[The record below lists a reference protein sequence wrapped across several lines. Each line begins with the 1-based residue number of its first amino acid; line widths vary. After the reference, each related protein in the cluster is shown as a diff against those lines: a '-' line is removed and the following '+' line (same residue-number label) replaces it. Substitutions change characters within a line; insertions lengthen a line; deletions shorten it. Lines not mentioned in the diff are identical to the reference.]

1 MDDYDTS
8 CNRVKIARD
17 YSFSPS
23 KTPSKDARDELLL
36 SRLKQ
41 NNVNQEIIL
50 DQDPYSPEWD
60 NSQYRY
66 SKTKHFGFKQNRTR
80 AENTMHFDIEGPGFR
95 MKDQPN
101 IDGVDQYITIWCT
114 WDDDPDNKPYLCRNA
129 RRWTEL
135 MKGDSLH
142 YNKMK

>member
-50 DQDPYSPEWD
+50 DQDPYSP
-60 NSQYRY
+60 
-66 SKTKHFGFKQNRTR
+66 
-80 AENTMHFDIEGPGFR
+80 
-95 MKDQPN
+95 
-101 IDGVDQYITIWCT
+101 
-114 WDDDPDNKPYLCRNA
+114 
-129 RRWTEL
+129 
-135 MKGDSLH
+135 
-142 YNKMK
+142 